1 MARRIT
7 GIVTSIYNSK
17 PVHINSITNANT
29 RITVTT
35 DRCESNCD
43 SDGGVCI
50 QLSCSS
56 NGNLEYLL
64 TGCSPTEANG
74 SAVNGGTGSN
84 EVCKV
89 ANITWSYEDAL

>member
-1 MARRIT
+1 MARGKSSVVAKISD
-7 GIVTSIYNSK
+7 VE

-35 DRCESNCD
+35 DKCESNCH
-43 SDGGVCI
+43 SDGGMCI

-64 TGCSPTEANG
+64 IGCSATKANG
-74 SAVNGGTGSN
+74 PAVNGGITD

-89 ANITWSYEDAL
+89 ANIAWGYKDAR